1 MPLWGNWWCTISS
14 TRFEKVTVG
23 LNADTGELQRKIQE
37 VFKETTVAE
46 FISYLK
52 LNLQKFP

>member
-1 MPLWGNWWCTISS
+1 
-14 TRFEKVTVG
+14 

-52 LNLQKFP
+52 LSLQKFP